1 MINYT
6 VLSGRIARPLDLKEI
21 NTQTGKT
28 SVLNVCLAT
37 DGKTKEESNFF
48 DCVAFGSTAE
58 FIANFSKGKG
68 GQIVLGGKLMQ
79 DHYTD
84 KEGAKRTNTKI
95 QVYDVQIID
104 WKERET
110 QQAPKPQVQQQA
122 PQTQFEAYKQ
132 AVGGGRIEQVKQD
145 YVQDINEEDLPF

>member
-6 VLSGRIARPLDLKEI
+6 VLSGRIARPLELKEI
-21 NTQTGKT
+21 NTQKGKT
-28 SVLNVCLAT
+28 SVLEVCLAT

-48 DCVAFGSTAE
+48 ECVAFGSTAE

-68 GQIVLGGKLMQ
+68 GQIVLGGRLTQ
-79 DHYTD
+79 DHYIT
-84 KEGAKRTNTKI
+84 KEGVKRTSIKI
-95 QVYDVQIID
+95 QIYDVQIID

-110 QQAPKPQVQQQA
+110 PKPQVQA
-122 PQTQFEAYKQ
+122 PTQFEAYKQ

-145 YVQDINEEDLPF
+145 YEQDINEEDLPF

>member
-6 VLSGRIARPLDLKEI
+6 VLSGRIARPLELKEI
-21 NTQTGKT
+21 NTQKGKT
-28 SVLNVCLAT
+28 SVLDVCLAT

-48 DCVAFGSTAE
+48 ECVAFGSTAE

-68 GQIVLGGKLMQ
+68 GQIVLGGRLTQ
-79 DHYTD
+79 DHYIT
-84 KEGAKRTNTKI
+84 KEGVKRTNTKI
-95 QVYDVQIID
+95 QIYDVQIID

-110 QQAPKPQVQQQA
+110 PEPQVQA
-122 PQTQFEAYKQ
+122 QTQFEAYKQ

-145 YVQDINEEDLPF
+145 YEQDINEEDLPF

>member
-6 VLSGRIARPLDLKEI
+6 VLSGRIARPLELKEI
-21 NTQTGKT
+21 NTQKGKT
-28 SVLNVCLAT
+28 SVLDVCLAT

-48 DCVAFGSTAE
+48 ECVAFGSTAE

-68 GQIVLGGKLMQ
+68 GQIVLGGRLTQ
-79 DHYTD
+79 DHYIT
-84 KEGAKRTNTKI
+84 KEGVKRTNTKI
-95 QVYDVQIID
+95 QVNDVQIID

-145 YVQDINEEDLPF
+145 NIDINEEDLPF

>member
-6 VLSGRIARPLDLKEI
+6 VLSGRIARPLELKEI
-21 NTQTGKT
+21 NTQKGKT
-28 SVLNVCLAT
+28 SVLEVCLAT

-48 DCVAFGSTAE
+48 ECVAFGSTAE

-68 GQIVLGGKLMQ
+68 GQIVLGGRLTQ
-79 DHYTD
+79 DHYIT
-84 KEGAKRTNTKI
+84 KEGVKRTNTKI
-95 QVYDVQIID
+95 QISDVQIID

-110 QQAPKPQVQQQA
+110 PKPQVQA
-122 PQTQFEAYKQ
+122 QTQFETYKQ

-145 YVQDINEEDLPF
+145 YEQDINEEDLPF

>member
-6 VLSGRIARPLDLKEI
+6 VLSGRIARPLELKEI
-21 NTQTGKT
+21 NTQKGKT
-28 SVLNVCLAT
+28 SVLDVCLAT

-48 DCVAFGSTAE
+48 ECVAFGSTAE

-68 GQIVLGGKLMQ
+68 GQIVLGGKLTQ
-79 DHYTD
+79 DHYIT
-84 KEGAKRTNTKI
+84 KEGVKRTNTKI
-95 QVYDVQIID
+95 QIYDVQIID

-110 QQAPKPQVQQQA
+110 PKPQVQA
-122 PQTQFEAYKQ
+122 QTQFETYKQ

-145 YVQDINEEDLPF
+145 YEQDIDEEDLPF

>member
-6 VLSGRIARPLDLKEI
+6 VLSGRIARPLELKEI
-21 NTQTGKT
+21 NTQKGKT
-28 SVLNVCLAT
+28 SVLDVCLAT

-48 DCVAFGSTAE
+48 NCVAFGSTAE

-68 GQIVLGGKLMQ
+68 GQIVLGGRLTQ

-84 KEGAKRTNTKI
+84 KEGVKRTNIKI
-95 QVYDVQIID
+95 QINDVQIID

-110 QQAPKPQVQQQA
+110 QQAPKPQVQQQ
-122 PQTQFEAYKQ
+122 TQFEAYKQ
-132 AVGGGRIEQVKQD
+132 AVGGGRIDQIKQD
-145 YVQDINEEDLPF
+145 YEQDINEEDLPF